1 MIETSTKNLY
11 LLALE
16 QDKEKENE
24 EEDKHDKIKWSQ
36 NPPQY
41 IKFMSKS
48 NSVLIIFKKLIFAT
62 WISFPVLVRVS

>member
-24 EEDKHDKIKWSQ
+24 EEDKHDKIKWSK

-41 IKFMSKS
+41 IKFMSK
-48 NSVLIIFKKLIFAT
+48 
-62 WISFPVLVRVS
+62 